1 MIFLAMLSVILLYM
15 LMTLLS
21 ILSVSK
27 HLICGNNLDWLLNLN
42 LIYQTLWTGV
52 RSGLLIS
59 MIEKLSWFRLT
70 NLITMVLLM
79 WKWMGLFMRKNRL
92 LRCWGWPSVL
102 NWIGALTLS
111 VLLKLPVQKFALWS
125 FFLWWLLCISIN
137 LPYAHVWNTVVTSRL
152 VPLVAIFLNPWLITK
167 MWPAWLFSIGI
178 TLVDVL
184 QNWLNLCHFLFLEGG
199 LLNILMD
206 CMIFLS
212 PSLDFTR
219 MSISTVSFLPS

>member
-70 NLITMVLLM
+70 SLITMVLLM

-92 LRCWGWPSVL
+92 LRWWGWPSVL

-125 FFLWWLLCISIN
+125 FFLRWLLCISIN

-152 VPLVAIFLNPWLITK
+152 VPLVAILLNPWLITK
-167 MWPAWLFSIGI
+167 IWPAWLFSIGI

-184 QNWLNLCHFLFLEGG
+184 QNWLNWCHFLFLEGG

-219 MSISTVSFLPS
+219 MSLSTVSFLPS